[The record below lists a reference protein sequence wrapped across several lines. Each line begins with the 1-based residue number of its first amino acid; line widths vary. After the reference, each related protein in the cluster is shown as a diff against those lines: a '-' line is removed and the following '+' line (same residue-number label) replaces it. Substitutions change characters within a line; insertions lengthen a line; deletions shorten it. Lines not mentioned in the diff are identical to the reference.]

1 MNYLLN
7 FKSFFNFLSRNKGYT
22 AINVFG
28 LSVSLMFVIL
38 IAVYTSQEMSVDKL
52 QRNSEQIYLLASEST
67 PNTALSIGYR
77 LKERYPEIE
86 KVCPMVLS
94 NIPDFQVFYE
104 DKKIMAKSACVDS
117 AFFDFFSFE
126 LLNGDPL
133 NVLKESYS
141 AVISETFA
149 HKLFAGENP
158 IGKRVRISD
167 STFVMVTG
175 VMNDIQNSV
184 IPYKDIFVRLER
196 AADYNQ
202 SISLSSDGNAGSSVA
217 FIKAHEGA
225 DLLSKAPD
233 ILSYFKES
241 FWLYQGEYCKE
252 VQLIPFDEIYF
263 HEFEYSSL
271 LHGDRRFVLLLVSV
285 GLLILIFAV
294 FNYINLTVA
303 QSGQRAKEM
312 ATRRLLGS
320 SRTELIIRLILE
332 TTLLTFC
339 SFMIG
344 LFLSYVS
351 LPFANQLLDTK
362 LQLSI
367 IYSPAWTAIAFG
379 IILLIGILSGLLP
392 AILISSVKPID
403 VVRGSFRR
411 QTKMVF
417 SKCFITFQNTITIA
431 TLTAALVMGVQIYYM
446 VTAPLGYNRE
456 NILVVDN
463 SCRSRSEL
471 TAIQDQLRTIPELK
485 AIGFTCGTPFNGGN
499 NLSGVYE
506 GKSLSFQQL
515 TMDSVS
521 FNMLGLHISKDNHV
535 ASRDK
540 WSWYLTERALK
551 DLDLPETA
559 ETFTLEGHGAIPIL
573 GIISDFHLR
582 IITLE
587 NSPVMLNFSDF
598 KERWPWQFL
607 IKVEGDP
614 FVAYDKVKQVMENV
628 TGADFDGEYL
638 NQQIQNQYESQ
649 IRMVKIIA
657 VFAIIAILISLLG
670 LLAMSTYF
678 IQQRS
683 QEIAI
688 RKVFGSDNQNI
699 LIRLVSSFL
708 VYVIIAFVISAPVC
722 WFIMKQWLSGYS
734 YRITLNPLY
743 FLAAGI
749 FCFLISFLAVFF
761 QSWRAANVNPVN
773 SVKSS

>member
-167 STFVMVTG
+167 STFVMITG

-196 AADYNQ
+196 AAEYNQ

-217 FIKAHEGA
+217 FIKVHEGA

-241 FWLYQGEYCKE
+241 FWLYQREHCKE

-320 SRTELIIRLILE
+320 LRTELIIRLILE

-463 SCRSRSEL
+463 SCRTRSEL

-598 KERWPWQFL
+598 KERRPWQFL